1 MRSLLCALVLLVA
14 ALPLRAE
21 ERSFDLGFAH
31 PGMEQGEFRTGQWA
45 GGRVICSNDTDYS
58 AEVDFALPKGVAR
71 VGAVRCGLYRQAED
85 FHWQPM
91 PVTMA
96 GWPGEVWAMF
106 MPDEAGMLRLVQLK
120 LVLPEAAFDD
130 LAQSWDH
137 LFGLPSFRRDQVV
150 HWSNARNDAAII
162 GASGG
167 GAYVHAYVLDNALHT
182 SANRRLGQMP
192 AQHH

>member
-1 MRSLLCALVLLVA
+1 MRSLLCALVLLVT

-31 PGMEQGEFRTGQWA
+31 PGMEQSQFRAGQWA
-45 GGRVICSNDTDYS
+45 DGRVICSNDADYPP
-58 AEVDFALPKGVAR
+58 EVEFTLPKGVAR
-71 VGAVRCGLYRQAED
+71 VGAVRCGLYSQDQAA
-85 FHWQPM
+85 HWHIM
-91 PVTMA
+91 PAIMA

-106 MPDEAGMLRLVQLK
+106 IPDEAGALRLVQLK

-130 LAQSWDH
+130 LAQSWGQ

-150 HWSNARNDAAII
+150 HWTNARNDAAII
-162 GASGG
+162 GDSGG
-167 GAYVHAYVLDNALHT
+167 GAYVHAYLLDNALHT

-192 AQHH
+192 ARH